1 MNMPRVSP
9 PEVKGWCPGAFTPM
23 RSGDGLILRIRP
35 HMGRL
40 SREQVLGL
48 CAAAQEHASGFIDL
62 TNRANLQLR
71 GVRDDAYDALLAA
84 LLKLDLL
91 DPDPK
96 SERRR
101 NMIVTP
107 FWQSGDLTE
116 RLGLE
121 LINRLSELPD
131 LPAKF
136 GFSVDSGSAPVL
148 GGDSADIRIERTELG
163 GVLVRAD
170 GAEWARA
177 VDLDRTIDMVIEL
190 AHWFADNSDHERR
203 RMAQV
208 VEHLPQ
214 YWRQELPATAAP
226 PGRAGPRAGGM
237 MVGTA
242 FGSCPAVGLAELIR
256 QSDAR
261 ELILTP
267 WRLFFLPG
275 VTTIRRP
282 GFITDPQD
290 PLLRARACPGAP
302 FCTSASVE
310 TRRIAT
316 ELAPRVSGDLHVSGC
331 SKGCAHPRNADVTLV
346 GREGRFDL
354 VRNGASWDDP
364 VRRGLTP
371 DELLSGVEPL

>member
-190 AHWFADNSDHERR
+190 AHWFADNSDH
-203 RMAQV
+203 V
-208 VEHLPQ
+208 V
-214 YWRQELPATAAP
+214 
-226 PGRAGPRAGGM
+226 
-237 MVGTA
+237 
-242 FGSCPAVGLAELIR
+242 GSNRI
-256 QSDAR
+256 SD
-261 ELILTP
+261 
-267 WRLFFLPG
+267 
-275 VTTIRRP
+275 
-282 GFITDPQD
+282 
-290 PLLRARACPGAP
+290 
-302 FCTSASVE
+302 
-310 TRRIAT
+310 
-316 ELAPRVSGDLHVSGC
+316 
-331 SKGCAHPRNADVTLV
+331 
-346 GREGRFDL
+346 
-354 VRNGASWDDP
+354 
-364 VRRGLTP
+364 
-371 DELLSGVEPL
+371 